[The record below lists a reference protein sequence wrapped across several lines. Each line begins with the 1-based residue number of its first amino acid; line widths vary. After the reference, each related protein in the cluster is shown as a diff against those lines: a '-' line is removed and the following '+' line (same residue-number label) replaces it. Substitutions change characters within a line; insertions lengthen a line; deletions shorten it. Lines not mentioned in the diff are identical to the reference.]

1 MPSIDPPSI
10 ESLKSTLQTAT
21 SGTNITEFDSFG
33 LIVSIIVLLL
43 LLVASALISGSE
55 AAFFSLTPS
64 DKDELKNLT
73 DKKSKFVIDLAD
85 RPKDLLAT
93 ILITNNFVNVGI
105 VILSSSVIS
114 MIYPATDANATAH
127 FILEVIC
134 ITLVLLLLG
143 EVIPKI
149 YATKNALQFAQMMGR
164 SLYYLNRTPPI
175 SWIRAGLVKGSRLIQ
190 RKTGR
195 GKVNIS
201 SDELEQALALT
212 KDDADSDD
220 KHRILEGIVK
230 FGATEVR
237 QIMRSRLD
245 VHAIDSSATF
255 SQLMTKIL
263 NCGHSRIPVY
273 EDNFD
278 KIIGVLF
285 IKDLLPYIGENDK
298 DDWSTLIRPAFFV
311 PENKK
316 IDDLLKEFQDKHI
329 HMAMVVDEYGGSSG
343 IVTLED
349 ILEEIVGDIT
359 DEFEDDEIVYT
370 KIDENTYL
378 FEGKTSLV
386 DFYKVMG
393 IEEKDLIVDMKDS
406 RAAETL
412 GGFITEVAG
421 KILMN
426 NEYIEAGSVK
436 LIVESSDK
444 KRIKMIK
451 AIKLEKLEPS
461 E

>member
-1 MPSIDPPSI
+1 
-10 ESLKSTLQTAT
+10 
-21 SGTNITEFDSFG
+21 
-33 LIVSIIVLLL
+33 
-43 LLVASALISGSE
+43 
-55 AAFFSLTPS
+55 
-64 DKDELKNLT
+64 
-73 DKKSKFVIDLAD
+73 
-85 RPKDLLAT
+85 
-93 ILITNNFVNVGI
+93 
-105 VILSSSVIS
+105 
-114 MIYPATDANATAH
+114 
-127 FILEVIC
+127 
-134 ITLVLLLLG
+134 
-143 EVIPKI
+143 
-149 YATKNALQFAQMMGR
+149 
-164 SLYYLNRTPPI
+164 
-175 SWIRAGLVKGSRLIQ
+175 
-190 RKTGR
+190 
-195 GKVNIS
+195 
-201 SDELEQALALT
+201 
-212 KDDADSDD
+212 
-220 KHRILEGIVK
+220 
-230 FGATEVR
+230 
-237 QIMRSRLD
+237 MRSRLD

-359 DEFEDDEIVYT
+359 DEFDDDEIVYT